1 MGVLTSGRH
10 SLDYRLRIAPE
21 VRDTCAAMLEAI
33 EYRITSCIATLSF
46 LRPQAINDLSPVDHE
61 SEKAIFEIGKQITII
76 HKLSNIIRRASKDL
90 QDVQA
95 AATFRIC
102 DDDDGNNAD
111 RALQEVFQRYIRDRF
126 PESTESISNR
136 LARAMVLRVD
146 ASSRTQDQPT
156 PAMPGEAQPPKH
168 SLGKSIA
175 LTTTTLAPVNY
186 QKAAAASVVS
196 GSKTIA
202 LDSHGKLS
210 FPPAPVA
217 AIRKKLKQLTEQSET
232 QRQCPSQQTALFHD
246 GDMEFSRSPTGTH
259 DKNDEYW
266 QAAIDAVPKVV
277 CPFCYQIVVTS
288 RILRSLHNSKDAP
301 MTQMLLAADIVE
313 ENNAHVI
320 ADLEV
325 YVCLF
330 EDCESPEKLYSHSS
344 QWLKHMQEHTLHWL
358 CTSKDHGKYYSKEQY
373 IAHLKNEHP
382 MNLNGAQLS
391 LIADKNARY
400 KSQLF
405 QSCPLCGATLDY
417 LGSHIIGHLRQLALK
432 FCPKY
437 EDCNDEL
444 PGSSSTISVEPRTR
458 SAIQDFETTDLPT
471 DELGWTRIATSFE
484 PSYRRRIFEEDPQV
498 EEENMVDRHDDSY
511 GVSSEISG
519 TGPTG
524 QTKRPPAS
532 PESLTDNSIH
542 DYMRIYKAAEGDDS
556 KIREI

>member
-1 MGVLTSGRH
+1 SRAKKATACLAAFEKCQAATASDTYEFSLVEDQLVRFRVWTYNMGVLTSGRH

-46 LRPQAINDLSPVDHE
+46 LRPQQAINDLSPVDHE

-136 LARAMVLRVD
+136 LARAMVLRWKRILYRRWRYGPTQAHRVD

-202 LDSHGKLS
+202 LDSHEKLS

-277 CPFCYQIVVTS
+277 CPFCYQIVVT
-288 RILRSLHNSKDAP
+288 
-301 MTQMLLAADIVE
+301 
-313 ENNAHVI
+313 
-320 ADLEV
+320 
-325 YVCLF
+325 
-330 EDCESPEKLYSHSS
+330 
-344 QWLKHMQEHTLHWL
+344 
-358 CTSKDHGKYYSKEQY
+358 
-373 IAHLKNEHP
+373 
-382 MNLNGAQLS
+382 
-391 LIADKNARY
+391 
-400 KSQLF
+400 
-405 QSCPLCGATLDY
+405 
-417 LGSHIIGHLRQLALK
+417 
-432 FCPKY
+432 
-437 EDCNDEL
+437 
-444 PGSSSTISVEPRTR
+444 
-458 SAIQDFETTDLPT
+458 
-471 DELGWTRIATSFE
+471 
-484 PSYRRRIFEEDPQV
+484 
-498 EEENMVDRHDDSY
+498 
-511 GVSSEISG
+511 
-519 TGPTG
+519 
-524 QTKRPPAS
+524 
-532 PESLTDNSIH
+532 
-542 DYMRIYKAAEGDDS
+542 
-556 KIREI
+556 